1 MRISFNNDND
11 NIIGVYQLYNDNIIG
26 LYVCIL
32 IVYNVIGDI
41 NPTSSLVGPS
51 LETHIIQSSM
61 IPTVIIVDY
70 TDDDITDDITTTGTF
85 INYCDNRGDYSLFF
99 PPSLSPTLS
108 LSPSLTGAITRG
120 EVIGVT
126 MATAIIVLLVV
137 ILAVITTY
145 CSLRHKN
152 KSYNISNG
160 YPATYHGNTP
170 TANGYPATYHGNT
183 PTANGY
189 PATYHGNTT
198 TSNGY
203 PATYHSNTLSSP
215 PPYPITQL
223 TNGNTTYSTDHIHLH
238 GNGLV
243 HYSVVGNGNHL
254 SNSVSDCSYDVIPPP
269 LPPARNSTTELIL
282 PYADSNSKTDP
293 NSYVTTDDKTQ
304 GQSPH
309 RIETANPLYAST
321 DNLEPVY
328 TKITDMEPGPP
339 PPHQS

>member
-11 NIIGVYQLYNDNIIG
+11 NIIGVYQLYNNNIIG

-85 INYCDNRGDYSLFF
+85 IKYCDNRGDYSPSF
-99 PPSLSPTLS
+99 SLSF
-108 LSPSLTGAITRG
+108 SPSLPPSPSLTADTGAITRG

-126 MATAIIVLLVV
+126 MATAIIVILVV

-170 TANGYPATYHGNT
+170 TSNGYPATYHG
-183 PTANGY
+183 
-189 PATYHGNTT
+189 
-198 TSNGY
+198 
-203 PATYHSNTLSSP
+203 NTLSSP

-223 TNGNTTYSTDHIHLH
+223 TTGKTLNTTYSTDHIHLH
-238 GNGLV
+238 AT
-243 HYSVVGNGNHL
+243 
-254 SNSVSDCSYDVIPPP
+254 PP
-269 LPPARNSTTELIL
+269 
-282 PYADSNSKTDP
+282 SKRAGRT
-293 NSYVTTDDKTQ
+293 
-304 GQSPH
+304 
-309 RIETANPLYAST
+309 I
-321 DNLEPVY
+321 
-328 TKITDMEPGPP
+328 
-339 PPHQS
+339 